1 MPKNKKIGLALGGGG
16 ARGLAHLGV
25 LKVLR
30 REGIKIDYICG
41 VSMGSIIGALF
52 ALGLD
57 LDEIEKEI
65 LKYNRKTKLI
75 RMADIRFFSKNSMLK
90 GVKPYKFIEQFI
102 NAEAVFSDAKV
113 PFTIVATDLN
123 TGDEA
128 VLKRGN
134 ILEAVKAS
142 SCVPGI
148 FPPVKIGTDY
158 YIDGGVVNPT
168 PVDVTKEMGADIV
181 IAVDLIVRKKVEI
194 TKPNIFNTLM
204 RSYDIIRAQ
213 AVKFKMS
220 QIGDAMILIEPNIG
234 GIVDSFKF
242 DNMDRFIKAGE
253 EATEEML
260 PEILKKLGRLG

>member
-1 MPKNKKIGLALGGGG
+1 MQKNIKIGLALGGGG

-25 LKVLR
+25 LKVLN

-57 LDEIEKEI
+57 LAAIEKEI
-65 LKYNRKTKLI
+65 LKYNKKTKI
-75 RMADIRFFSKNSMLK
+75 MQIADIDFFSRKSILK
-90 GVKPYKFIEQFI
+90 GVKPYQFIEKFIYSEAQFTDTI
-102 NAEAVFSDAKV
+102 V
-113 PFTIVATDLN
+113 PFSIVATDLN

-128 VLKRGN
+128 ILKEGN

-168 PVDVTKEMGADIV
+168 PVDVVSEMGADLV
-181 IAVDLIVRKKVEI
+181 IAVDLVVKKKEDI
-194 TKPNIFNTLM
+194 ENPNFFNTLM

-220 QIGDAMILIEPNIG
+220 QVGDSIVLIKPDMG

-242 DNMDRFIKAGE
+242 DNMDRFIKVGE
-253 EATEEML
+253 EAAEAML
-260 PEILKKLGRLG
+260 PEIRKRISEI